1 MEHLIIDRLGHQGDG
16 IAAGPVYVPGALP
29 GEEVEGAV
37 TDGVMATPRILT
49 PSSDRVRPPCRH
61 AKSCGG
67 CQLQHASD
75 AFLADWKVEVV
86 RTALAAQGLS
96 APFRPI
102 AVSPAQSRR
111 RATFSARRT
120 KKGGLAGFHMKAS
133 DVIVSVP
140 DCQLVRP
147 QIAAALPLAEELGL
161 IVPIGY
167 WVIEQACERLR
178 EAADLGFPG
187 LVVAVN
193 LSFRRFHDRKMTE
206 TIFRIIFYSKL

>member
-86 RTALAAQGLS
+86 RTALAAQRLS

-140 DCQLVRP
+140 DC
-147 QIAAALPLAEELGL
+147 
-161 IVPIGY
+161 
-167 WVIEQACERLR
+167 
-178 EAADLGFPG
+178 
-187 LVVAVN
+187 
-193 LSFRRFHDRKMTE
+193 
-206 TIFRIIFYSKL
+206 